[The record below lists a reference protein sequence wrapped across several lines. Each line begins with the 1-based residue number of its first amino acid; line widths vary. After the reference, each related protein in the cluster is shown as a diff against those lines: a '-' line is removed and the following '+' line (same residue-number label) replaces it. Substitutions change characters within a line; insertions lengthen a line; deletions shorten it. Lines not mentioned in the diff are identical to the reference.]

1 MADETDDSEKTED
14 PTQKRLKDAHDK
26 GDVPKSQEVS
36 TWFTLAGATL
46 MIAIMAPGAAASLGN
61 LLKGYIEHAH
71 QIPVDGYA
79 LKALWRDTGQ
89 SVALIVGLPLLALV
103 IMAVFGNL
111 IQHQPL
117 LTAETIKPKLSKVS
131 PLSGFKRLF
140 SSESLVN
147 FAKGMVKIL
156 VVGAVMV
163 AVLWPHRDEAEIM
176 IFADEMIILEE
187 ARILILQVLAAIL
200 AVMTVVAAADFV
212 YQKNK
217 WFNKQKMSLKEV
229 KEEFKQT
236 EGDPHVKGKIRQLRM
251 ERSRKRM
258 MSAVPAATVVV
269 TNPTHYAVALQY
281 EEGMGAPLCVAKG
294 TDALALRIRDVAKE
308 HEVPV
313 IENPPLARALYA
325 SVRSNRKCRKSTSRP
340 LQRSS
345 ASSSEC
351 ANGPPGGPI
360 DYGKK

>member
-325 SVRSNRKCRKSTSRP
+325 SVEIEQEVPEELFKAVAEVIGFVFRMRKRAAWR
-340 LQRSS
+340 
-345 ASSSEC
+345 
-351 ANGPPGGPI
+351 AN
-360 DYGKK
+360 

>member
-325 SVRSNRKCRKSTSRP
+325 SVEIEQEVPEEHFKAVAEVIGFVFRMRKRAAWR
-340 LQRSS
+340 
-345 ASSSEC
+345 
-351 ANGPPGGPI
+351 AN
-360 DYGKK
+360 

>member
-103 IMAVFGNL
+103 VMAVFGNL

-294 TDALALRIRDVAKE
+294 TDAMALRIRDVAKE

-325 SVRSNRKCRKSTSRP
+325 SVEIEQEVPEEHFKAVAEVIGFVFRMRKRAAWR
-340 LQRSS
+340 
-345 ASSSEC
+345 
-351 ANGPPGGPI
+351 AN
-360 DYGKK
+360 

>member
-46 MIAIMAPGAAASLGN
+46 MIAIMAPGAAASLGR

-147 FAKGMVKIL
+147 FAKGMIKIL

-187 ARILILQVLAAIL
+187 ARVLILQVLAAIL

-325 SVRSNRKCRKSTSRP
+325 SVEIEQEVPEEHFKAVAEVIGFVFRMRKRAAWR
-340 LQRSS
+340 
-345 ASSSEC
+345 
-351 ANGPPGGPI
+351 AN
-360 DYGKK
+360 